1 MVRKVEDIL
10 KDFVQAEK
18 INVEKDVSKISA
30 VKKQKKTAV
39 PKRQIPSRVDP
50 KSKTMFALVGE
61 DLVIVG
67 LGKKRS
73 SSILKVSD
81 LGQDGA
87 NLVKRWVLT
96 GVMVWKGKRLR
107 SSFGSVLVELCQDMK
122 VTPTRIDPS
131 DNRVIEA
138 GKGWALEIALPR
150 PR

>member
-1 MVRKVEDIL
+1 MNRNIESIL
-10 KDFVQAEK
+10 NDFIQSETVAVK
-18 INVEKDVSKISA
+18 KDVSKVSA
-30 VKKQKKTAV
+30 VKKQKKDL
-39 PKRQIPSRVDP
+39 PQRQIPSRVDP

-73 SSILKVSD
+73 SAILRVSD

-87 NLVKRWVLT
+87 TLVKRWILT

-107 SSFGSVLVELCQDMK
+107 SSFGSVLVELCQDAK
-122 VTPTRIDPS
+122 IEPTRIDPS

-138 GKGWALEIALPR
+138 GKGWALEIAIPR
-150 PR
+150 AR